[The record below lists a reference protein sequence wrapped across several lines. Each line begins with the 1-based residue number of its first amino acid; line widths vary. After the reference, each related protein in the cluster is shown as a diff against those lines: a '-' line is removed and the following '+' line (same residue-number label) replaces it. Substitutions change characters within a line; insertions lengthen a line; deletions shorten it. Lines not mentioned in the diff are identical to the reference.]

1 MILQALANYYD
12 RLVKAPDQD
21 VPEPGFSVQKIHA
34 EIVLDKDGNLVAM
47 NDIQQEETIPPK
59 TKKGKPKTK
68 IVPRKVKVPFV
79 EGRTSGVAAFF
90 LWDNTGYVLGAQDKG
105 KPERIVK
112 QFEAFRNLAHEVL
125 DDVEDEGARA
135 VITFL
140 DSREAGQTDAI
151 EDFEEKFIGNN
162 CVFRL
167 DGEPDCFIHDHPAVR
182 TAWLKHIDKS
192 IERPTGVC
200 LISGQAD
207 EPQARIH
214 PVLKGVRGAQTSG
227 AYIVS
232 FNASAFMSYGKEY
245 NDNAPVS
252 ERAAF
257 AYTTALNHLL
267 NAKKTEH
274 QRMLLGDA
282 TVVFWSETP
291 TRMESVLQMFIDP
304 GAAAEDEGQEA
315 HDGSVIGQLRTL
327 LQAVRDGKEPPVTD
341 LLGDEPDTPFYVLGL
356 APNASRLAVRFWL
369 VSTVADIAERLAQ
382 HFDDLEM
389 ETQFDFESE
398 FPGIWRLV
406 LELAPARPNAEGRY
420 TSKMDDVPPVYAGA
434 LARSVFTGEAYPE
447 SIVNRILGR
456 FRSDGRVTHGRM
468 ALLAAHHRRALRKG
482 RTLNIDSITKP
493 SEVTVSLNPETK
505 NVGYRLGRLFA
516 VLEKAQQEALGNVNA
531 TIKDRFF
538 GSAMATPATVFPR
551 LLDLGQKH
559 IAKAEYGHVMDR
571 HIGEIM
577 EGFEVA
583 DGTPPFPAHLSSDD
597 QVMFALG
604 YYHQRNALWRKKD
617 KSPDAPQK
625 TTGTEEAA

>member
-12 RLVKAPDQD
+12 RLVKDPDQD

-34 EIVLDKDGNLVAM
+34 AIVLDREGNLVEM

-59 TKKGKPKTK
+59 TKKGKPKTR
-68 IVPRKVKVPFV
+68 IVPKMVKVPYLDK
-79 EGRTSGVAAFF
+79 RSGSGFSPYF
-90 LWDNTGYVLGAQDKG
+90 LWDNTGYALGVDAKGNAERTQKALEAFRKHLHALGDSIDDDGMRAVLAFIDSWN
-105 KPERIVK
+105 PERI
-112 QFEAFRNLAHEVL
+112 EEV
-125 DDVEDEGARA
+125 DDWAK
-135 VITFL
+135 F
-140 DSREAGQTDAI
+140 SGQ
-151 EDFEEKFIGNN
+151 NV
-162 CVFRL
+162 VFQL
-167 DGEPDCFIHDHPAVR
+167 DGELGQYIHDRPAVR
-182 TAWLKHIDKS
+182 QAWLDHVDSKES
-192 IERPTGVC
+192 GVEGTC
-200 LISGQAD
+200 LISGKQGD
-207 EPQARIH
+207 IARLH
-214 PVLKGVRGAQTSG
+214 PSIKGVRGAQTSG
-227 AYIVS
+227 ASLVS
-232 FNASAFMSYGKEY
+232 FNLDAFTSYGKTQSY
-245 NDNAPVS
+245 NAPVS

-267 NAKKTEH
+267 NAKTADH

-304 GAAAEDEGQEA
+304 SAAGEDEDQEA
-315 HDGSVIGQLRTL
+315 HDGAVIGQLRAM
-327 LQAVRDGKEPPVTD
+327 LQAVRDGKEPPVAT

-382 HFDDLEM
+382 HFDDLAM

-482 RTLNIDSITKP
+482 RALSSNIQE
-493 SEVTVSLNPETK
+493 SEIKMSLNTESK

-516 VLEKAQQEALGNVNA
+516 VLEKTQMEALGNVNA

-559 IAKAEYGHVMDR
+559 IAKAEYGYVMDR
-571 HIGEIM
+571 HIAEIM

-604 YYHQRNALWRKKD
+604 YYHQRNALWRKKE
-617 KSPDAPQK
+617 APQEA
-625 TTGTEEAA
+625 TEAE